1 MHGRFII
8 AALLFSTGCGLLSPP
23 LLQKD
28 VTDPSRVFVAAGGNE
43 EGEHT
48 RLACVVIFD
57 ATGKKVG
64 WAGLDT
70 PPGESAQWVAEGLA
84 AEIRNKLGLAARAG
98 DHGGGIVV
106 MVGGGFRMVPTTNP
120 DDY

>member
-1 MHGRFII
+1 MPGKSIL
-8 AALLFSTGCGLLSPP
+8 AALLFSAGCGLLSPP

-43 EGEHT
+43 EGELS

-57 ATGKKVG
+57 PTGKKMG

-98 DHGGGIVV
+98 DHGGGIVIT
-106 MVGGGFRMVPTTNP
+106 VGEGFRMVPTTNP